1 MLQQKID
8 QQNYNVNHMNN
19 EKNSTTKISDT
30 EKKFLLSA
38 SIFSRPNSIMLLL
51 ICLTFLSSCSI
62 SKMRYSRGFNI
73 GIADRFKKSDSK
85 VANISKVAVNKKRD
99 QLETILVSQ
108 NKQTNQLSDEKYIQ
122 YNGLKKISEN
132 PSISD
137 LSQPEFIRAR
147 KENGIQIKLG
157 VQKSRVAKNSSPTIG
172 KGISIAAIDEPQSK
186 KTKANRKLNILGLV
200 SFFLLFTLY
209 LWPIALLLGGI
220 SLRQFRIYPEK
231 YKLKLLPILAVVAG
245 IPLSMLIFLILLYVN
260 TVFAL
265 ILAALTALIILIS
278 PIIIAV

>member
-38 SIFSRPNSIMLLL
+38 SIFSRPNCIMLLL